1 MKSFFLSLIGLF
13 SFTLLSGQVIIS
25 EFSAANYSLGVAG
38 DNEDFVEFFNLGP
51 TEVDL
56 GGYFLSDNPDNPD
69 MFEIPNGT
77 TIASGGYLIIMCSN
91 EGEVPE
97 MLYTGGYLNTNFKVT
112 QTIGLSAPACVPLLL
127 PRAAAAAP
135 PPQARPPTASAERPA
150 ADLPTVR
157 RR

>member
-1 MKSFFLSLIGLF
+1 MLNEFTQEMKSFFLSLIGLF

-97 MLYTGGYLNTNFKVT
+97 MLY
-112 QTIGLSAPACVPLLL
+112 LSLIHI
-127 PRAAAAAP
+127 
-135 PPQARPPTASAERPA
+135 
-150 ADLPTVR
+150 
-157 RR
+157 